1 MQHRIIDQKTYHTQ
15 KWAHGETTELCV
27 FPPDSGKSFRWRVSS
42 ATVTKERST
51 FTVFYGVKRWI
62 LPFDGPLRLKHSND
76 GQSRF
81 SITINPYE
89 AHSFK
94 GDWAT
99 ESIGIVRDFNLM
111 LRDDAVGILKAV
123 KLYTGQSLSMGD
135 AFKEAFEAPIT
146 STDQTTGQK
155 ITLGFYSIDSGFR
168 LTNEKQVI
176 VCIKDDLLLIDYSI
190 SEVEQLKQF
199 EISHPHLNT
208 VHVVG
213 FVVCY

>member
-51 FTVFYGVKRWI
+51 FTVFYGVNRWI
-62 LPFDGPLRLKHSND
+62 MPFDGPLRLKHSND

-89 AHSFK
+89 THSFK
-94 GDWAT
+94 GDWDT

-111 LRDDAVGILKAV
+111 LRDDAVGMLKAI
-123 KLYTGQSLSMGD
+123 KIYAGQSMVMGEV
-135 AFKEAFEAPIT
+135 FKEAFSAPIVRPN
-146 STDQTTGQK
+146 QK
-155 ITLGFYSIDSGFR
+155 VTLGFYCIESGFR

-176 VCIKDDLLLIDYSI
+176 VCMKDDLLLVDYSI
-190 SEVEQLKQF
+190 SEVEQLKPF

-208 VHVVG
+208 VHVVS